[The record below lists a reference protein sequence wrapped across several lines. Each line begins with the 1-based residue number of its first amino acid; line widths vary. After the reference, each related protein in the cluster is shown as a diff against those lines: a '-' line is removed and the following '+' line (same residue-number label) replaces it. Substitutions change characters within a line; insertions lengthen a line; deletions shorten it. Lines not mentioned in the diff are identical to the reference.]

1 MSGPRAPVAGA
12 RLGIDLAVRAL
23 PSRADRDRYYAE
35 YVAELYGLP
44 PATQLGHVAG
54 FLSQAFALRAAL
66 GDSRA
71 PTEERAVDQTPSLAA
86 GSCAAPSGTT
96 TGTPAAPRTAACTCP
111 AGRASGTT
119 PTGWDPAPTS
129 ALSQAARSRSWET
142 R

>member
-71 PTEERAVDQTPSLAA
+71 PIEERAVDQTPSLGRRILCRAFRHHDWHTCSTADGGLYLSCRVCHRDHTDRLGPGAHFGAFA
-86 GSCAAPSGTT
+86 GSA
-96 TGTPAAPRTAACTCP
+96 
-111 AGRASGTT
+111 
-119 PTGWDPAPTS
+119 
-129 ALSQAARSRSWET
+129 
-142 R
+142 